1 LRERL
6 VEERLQLAVLGQ
18 FKRGKS
24 TFLNAL
30 MGAPLL
36 PAAVIPVTAIPTFIA
51 FGKQPLVR
59 ISFDGERAPEECRAP
74 QPDTI
79 REFLFSFVAEEAN
92 PHNRLGVTKAELF
105 YPAPILSGGTVLIDT
120 PGIASTHKHNTEA
133 ALRVLPEC
141 DAALFVVATDPP
153 ITAAE
158 LDYLEQLKA
167 KMSRIFI
174 IVNKIDYVGA
184 EERESLISFLLKVL
198 HERALL
204 PDETAL
210 FQVSARDGLAAK
222 LGKDRCKLEQSG
234 LAGVEERLLGYLAT
248 EKTHSLVHAVMRKT
262 SDIITHAS
270 DEIEL
275 RVQALRMPLQDLE
288 AKTRAFE
295 DALQKI
301 EEQRRVTRDLL
312 MGDKRRLI
320 EKLES
325 RIDKL
330 REQSRSHLGS
340 VIEESLANAD
350 PRNWE
355 EAAQVSLSKAIEGG
369 FETARE
375 EMTGQ
380 CAAEADTVLGTF
392 QDRIGELVAAVRR
405 TAADL
410 FDTPFR
416 QDIERDA
423 FTLGEDPYW
432 VTERVASTLIPG
444 PGRLVDRLLPIRLR
458 RARTRARLAG
468 DIEQLIV
475 RNAENLRWA
484 ILRGFDETF
493 RGAIGHIEERL
504 DDAIDT
510 TKHVIEQTLADR
522 RNRSFVAD
530 PELGRLKKTL
540 GALTDMQATLAQ
552 MESVD

>member
-6 VEERLQLAVLGQ
+6 VQERLQLAVLGQ

-36 PAAVIPVTAIPTFIA
+36 PAAVVPVTAIPTFIA

-59 ISFDGERAPEECRAP
+59 ISFDGERAPEECRASD
-74 QPDTI
+74 PDAI
-79 REFLFSFVAEEAN
+79 REFLFSFVAEDAN

-133 ALRVLPEC
+133 ALRVLSEC

-158 LDYLEQLKA
+158 IEYLEQLKA

-184 EERESLISFLLKVL
+184 EERESLVSFLLKVL

-204 PDETAL
+204 PEETAL

-222 LGKDRCKLEQSG
+222 LEKDRCKLERSG
-234 LAGVEERLLGYLAT
+234 LAGIEEHLLGYLST
-248 EKTHSLVHAVMRKT
+248 EKIYSLVDAITRKT
-262 SDIITHAS
+262 SDVLTHAS
-270 DEIEL
+270 DEIGL
-275 RVQALRMPLQDLE
+275 RMQALRMPLQDLE

-295 DALQKI
+295 NALQKI
-301 EEQRRVTRDLL
+301 EDQRRVTRDLL

-320 EKLES
+320 EKLEL
-325 RIDKL
+325 RIEEL
-330 REQSRSHLGS
+330 REQSRSRLAG
-340 VIEESLANAD
+340 VIEESLTDAE

-355 EAAQVSLSKAIEGG
+355 TAAQAGLSKAIEGI

-375 EMTGQ
+375 EMTRRF
-380 CAAEADTVLGTF
+380 AAEADAVLGTF

-432 VTERVASTLIPG
+432 VTERIASTLIPG
-444 PGRLVDRLLPIRLR
+444 PGRLVDRMLPIRPR
-458 RARTRARLAG
+458 RARIRTRLVG
-468 DIEQLIV
+468 DTEQLIV

-510 TKHVIEQTLADR
+510 TKHVIERTLADR
-522 RNRSFVAD
+522 RNRSFIAD
-530 PELGRLKKTL
+530 PELGRLRKTL
-540 GALTDMQATLAQ
+540 GSLTDMQAMLAQ
-552 MESVD
+552 LAPIA